1 MNWLGLFF
9 SSTIGKKIIMAGTG
23 LFLILFLIVHL
34 SGNFLL
40 FADDGGLSFNA
51 YSKFMT
57 SNPLVKI
64 ISISLYAFILL
75 HAIQGILIVRKN
87 KMARGPVGYKRKHA
101 STTSWASRNMGLLG
115 ILIFAFL
122 LLHMGDFWFKVHF
135 GSIPLDAAGN
145 KDLYAKVIFSFQ
157 SIWIVLAYLVGLLAL
172 AYHLFHGF
180 DSAFK
185 TLGFNHPKWTPIIK
199 TIGTIFSIIVPLG
212 FAIFP
217 VVIYLT
223 N

>member
-1 MNWLGLFF
+1 MGL
-9 SSTIGKKIIMAGTG
+9 TG

-57 SNPLVKI
+57 SNALVKI
-64 ISISLYAFILL
+64 ISISLYFFILL
-75 HAIQGILIVRKN
+75 HAFQGVLITAKN
-87 KMARGPVGYKRKHA
+87 RRARGPVGYRKKKG

-115 ILIFAFL
+115 VLILAFL

-135 GSIPLDAAGN
+135 GEIPLDAAGN
-145 KDLYAKVIFSFQ
+145 KDLYIKVVASFQ
-157 SIWIVLAYLVGLLAL
+157 NLWIVIAYLVGLIAL
-172 AYHLFHGF
+172 AFHLYHGF

-185 TLGFNHPKWTPIIK
+185 TLGINHPKWTPIIK
-199 TIGTIFSIIVPLG
+199 TVGTAFSIIIPLG

-217 VVIYLT
+217 VVFFLT